1 MIISAL
7 TTDFYELTMIQ
18 GYYKKKINT
27 PVVFDMFYR
36 TNPYNG
42 GYCIFAGI
50 EEVINKLENF
60 CFTDDDIKYLK
71 SLGSFDDDFLNY
83 LKTFKFTGTIYSV
96 KEGNVVFA
104 NEPLI
109 RIHTNLIE
117 AQLVETMILN
127 TINFQTLIATKASRI
142 KIAAKD
148 SSVLEFGMRRAQGD
162 GHFSATRSA
171 YIGGCDATSN
181 TIAGKKYNIPVSGT
195 MAHSWIM
202 SFEKEIDAFREF
214 ANIYPDNASFLLD
227 TYDTLKSGLVNAI
240 IVGKELKAKGKNF
253 SVRLDSGDIS
263 YLSKKIR
270 KALDENGLEKAKI
283 VASNDLNENI
293 IYQLNSDNVPID
305 IWGVGTSLS
314 TGGSQAALNGVYKLC
329 EKDNTPTLKISNSAG
344 KTTNP
349 GVKNIYRFFD
359 SNDEAIADY
368 ICLESEKCPKNS
380 EEYVFYHP
388 FIDEDYFIMHKNKAV
403 KIEPLLIKTME
414 KGKRI
419 YKEKTLDEIKEY
431 SKTQLNRFHKSYKRQ
446 IYPHVYKV
454 SHSKELKELKRNLII
469 EYKNKWD
476 D

>member
-1 MIISAL
+1 MKISAL

-18 GYYKKKINT
+18 GYFKKNINS

-42 GYCIFAGI
+42 GYCIFTGI
-50 EEVINKLENF
+50 QELIDKLENF
-60 CFTDDDIKYLK
+60 SFSSSDIKYLK
-71 SLGSFDDDFLNY
+71 SLKTFDNEFLDY
-83 LKTFKFTGTIYSV
+83 LKDFKFTGTIYSV

-109 RIHTNLIE
+109 RIHTSLIE
-117 AQLVETMILN
+117 AQLIETIVLN

-148 SSVLEFGMRRAQGD
+148 SSVLEFGIRRAQGD
-162 GHFSATRSA
+162 GHFSATRAA

-181 TIAGKKYNIPVSGT
+181 TVAGKKYNIPVSGT

-214 ANIYPDNASFLLD
+214 ANLYPDNASFLLD

-240 IVGKELKAKGKNF
+240 IVGKELKEKGKNF

-270 KALDENGLEKAKI
+270 KALDENGLNDAKI

-293 IYQLNSDNVPID
+293 IYQLKADNVPID

-329 EKDNTPTLKISNSAG
+329 EKDGIPTMKISNSAG

-349 GVKNIYRFFD
+349 GIKDIYRFFD
-359 SNDEAIADY
+359 ENDEAIADY
-368 ICLESEKCPKNS
+368 ICLTDEKTPTNDKD
-380 EEYVFYHP
+380 YTFYHP
-388 FIDEDYFIMHKNKAV
+388 YIDEDYFIIHKNKKI
-403 KIEPLLIKTME
+403 KIEKLLIKTME
-414 KGKRI
+414 NGKRI
-419 YKEKTLDEIKEY
+419 YKRESLEEIKKY
-431 SKTQLNRFHKSYKRQ
+431 SETQLARFHKSYKRQ
-446 IYPHVYKV
+446 IYPHVYKI
-454 SHSKELKELKRNLII
+454 SHSKKLKELKRKLIV
-469 EYKNKWD
+469 EYKNRWD
-476 D
+476 N